1 MNMVIETG
9 MVLSPWAAEHF
20 FKIFLGVIF
29 LNILQRRRQSQVG
42 RKRMATLYLAI
53 AVLVLMVVA
62 QLNVSYNGSD
72 VYFVAAVIVAVL
84 VVYRYRTYAFPFRLR
99 SPRDGRRYSMDEVL
113 FVEDPDN
120 LPETTE
126 TSETREE

>member
-29 LNILQRRRQSQVG
+29 LNILQRRRESVVG

-62 QLNVSYNGSD
+62 QLNVSYSGSD
-72 VYFVAAVIVAVL
+72 VYFVAAVIAAVL
-84 VVYRYRTYAFPFRLR
+84 VVYRYREYAFPFRLR

-120 LPETTE
+120 QPETTE
-126 TSETREE
+126 TPETPEE